1 MKKEELEATSLVELR
16 IIAKGKGLKN
26 VTALRKAELI
36 DLLLSVEEKEEKWN
50 LRSDG
55 WLWFYSM

>member
-26 VTALRKAELI
+26 VLY
-36 DLLLSVEEKEEKWN
+36 EKRN
-50 LRSDG
+50 
-55 WLWFYSM
+55 